1 MECVTRVCL
10 PTKNLG
16 RSHYGDEGYPIP
28 NEDDYY
34 QQEPSLNPQLT
45 RGGVGDM
52 HVGVPIGAGN
62 SNPVDNCNELQQ
74 SPSMSTNSTKKSKP
88 MPKESSFFVFSSKN
102 R

>member
-45 RGGVGDM
+45 RGHAGLGGD
-52 HVGVPIGAGN
+52 HVGVPIG
-62 SNPVDNCNELQQ
+62 VDNCNELQQ
-74 SPSMSTNSTKKSKP
+74 SPSMSTNSTKKTKP